1 MTTEPNNVITM
12 PIAQPAPA
20 KFTVTAV
27 IDGFTV
33 QVEMSGKASDL
44 RTLLDKLKQL
54 GATPAPQAQ
63 PAATG
68 KPSAPLCPHHQKPM
82 KASRKPGS
90 WFCPHRMENG
100 EYCPEKA

>member
-1 MTTEPNNVITM
+1 MTTEQPKNVLPM
-12 PIAQPAPA
+12 PAAQPQPA

-54 GATPAPQAQ
+54 GAHPPASAPPKAV
-63 PAATG
+63 
-68 KPSAPLCPHHQKPM
+68 PSAPLCPHHQKPM
-82 KASRKPGS
+82 KASRKPGA

>member
-1 MTTEPNNVITM
+1 MNNGVSNGVQVQM
-12 PIAQPAPA
+12 PVVSTSAQ
-20 KFTVTAV
+20 FRVTAV
-27 IDGFTV
+27 VDGFLV
-33 QVEMSGKASDL
+33 EVEMSGKASDL

-54 GATPAPQAQ
+54 GAQPPAQ
-63 PAATG
+63 TTSIG
-68 KPSAPLCPHHQKPM
+68 NKSSAPICPHHQKPM